1 MTPQIVTDYTKKHG
15 TSFLLICAI
24 FWLNNRLS
32 NVESKLY
39 DCLEDRAQA
48 KHIDI
53 DKSIKH
59 KQIYAILPK
68 EEKYGKFKRKMEGK
82 NA

>member
-39 DCLEDRAQA
+39 DCLDDQ
-48 KHIDI
+48 IQM
-53 DKSIKH
+53 KSSGVH
-59 KQIYAILPK
+59 KPNIHKYEPIYAILPK
-68 EEKYGKFKRKMEGK
+68 EEKYGESKRQMEG
-82 NA
+82 

>member
-1 MTPQIVTDYTKKHG
+1 MTPQIVADYTKKHG

-39 DCLEDRAQA
+39 DCLDDQ
-48 KHIDI
+48 IQM
-53 DKSIKH
+53 KSSDVH
-59 KQIYAILPK
+59 KPNVHKYEPIYAILPK
-68 EEKYGKFKRKMEGK
+68 ETKYGKSKRQMEG
-82 NA
+82 

>member
-1 MTPQIVTDYTKKHG
+1 MTPQIVADYTKKHG

-39 DCLEDRAQA
+39 DCLEDSIQMKATPI
-48 KHIDI
+48 H
-53 DKSIKH
+53 KSSLH
-59 KQIYAILPK
+59 KYEPIYAILPK
-68 EEKYGKFKRKMEGK
+68 EEKYGESKRQMES
-82 NA
+82 

>member
-1 MTPQIVTDYTKKHG
+1 MNPLLVAEYTKKHG

-39 DCLEDRAQA
+39 DCLEDRTQLQS
-48 KHIDI
+48 KNIDTELY
-53 DKSIKH
+53 KYTP
-59 KQIYAILPK
+59 IYATLP
-68 EEKYGKFKRKMEGK
+68 EERKNGTKRKMVI
-82 NA
+82 

>member
-1 MTPQIVTDYTKKHG
+1 MTPQIVADYTKKHG

-39 DCLEDRAQA
+39 DCLEDSAQMKA
-48 KHIDI
+48 TPIH
-53 DKSIKH
+53 KSSLH
-59 KQIYAILPK
+59 KYDPIYAILPK
-68 EEKYGKFKRKMEGK
+68 EEKYGESKRKMEI
-82 NA
+82 

>member
-1 MTPQIVTDYTKKHG
+1 MTPQIVADYTKKHG

-39 DCLEDRAQA
+39 DCLDDQ
-48 KHIDI
+48 IQM
-53 DKSIKH
+53 KSSDVNKPNVH
-59 KQIYAILPK
+59 KYEPIYAILPK
-68 EEKYGKFKRKMEGK
+68 EEKYGKSKRQMES
-82 NA
+82 

>member
-1 MTPQIVTDYTKKHG
+1 MTPQIVADYTKKHG

-39 DCLEDRAQA
+39 DCLEDKAQISSA
-48 KHIDI
+48 SLH
-53 DKSIKH
+53 KSTQH
-59 KQIYAILPK
+59 KYEPIYAILPK
-68 EEKYGKFKRKMEGK
+68 EEKHGESKRKMEG
-82 NA
+82 

>member
-39 DCLEDRAQA
+39 DCLDDQ
-48 KHIDI
+48 IQM
-53 DKSIKH
+53 KSSDVHRSLQH
-59 KQIYAILPK
+59 KYEPIYAILPK
-68 EEKYGKFKRKMEGK
+68 EEKHGESKRKMEG
-82 NA
+82 

>member
-1 MTPQIVTDYTKKHG
+1 MNPLLFAEYTKKHG

-39 DCLEDRAQA
+39 DCLEDKVQLQS
-48 KHIDI
+48 KNIHTELYEYTP
-53 DKSIKH
+53 
-59 KQIYAILPK
+59 IYATLPDK
-68 EEKYGKFKRKMEGK
+68 KKYGTNRKMVI
-82 NA
+82 

>member
-1 MTPQIVTDYTKKHG
+1 MNPLLVAEYTKKHG

-39 DCLEDRAQA
+39 DCLEDKSQLES
-48 KHIDI
+48 KKM
-53 DKSIKH
+53 DKELHEYIP
-59 KQIYAILPK
+59 AFATLP
-68 EEKYGKFKRKMEGK
+68 EERKNGTKRKMVI
-82 NA
+82 

>member
-1 MTPQIVTDYTKKHG
+1 MTPQIVADYTKKHG

-39 DCLEDRAQA
+39 DCLDDQ
-48 KHIDI
+48 IQM
-53 DKSIKH
+53 KSSGVH
-59 KQIYAILPK
+59 KPNVHKYEPIYAILPK
-68 EEKYGKFKRKMEGK
+68 EEKYGKSKRQMEG
-82 NA
+82 

>member
-1 MTPQIVTDYTKKHG
+1 MTPQIIADYTKKHG

-39 DCLEDRAQA
+39 DCLEDSIQMKATPI
-48 KHIDI
+48 H
-53 DKSIKH
+53 KSSLH
-59 KQIYAILPK
+59 KYEPIYAILPK
-68 EEKYGKFKRKMEGK
+68 EEKYGESKRQMEI
-82 NA
+82 

>member
-39 DCLEDRAQA
+39 DCLDDQ
-48 KHIDI
+48 IQM
-53 DKSIKH
+53 KSSDVSKTNVH
-59 KQIYAILPK
+59 KYEPIYAILPK
-68 EEKYGKFKRKMEGK
+68 EEKYGESKRQMEG
-82 NA
+82 

>member
-15 TSFLLICAI
+15 ASFLLVCAI

-39 DCLEDRAQA
+39 DCLEDRVQA
-48 KHIDI
+48 SSSSMNKPIQ
-53 DKSIKH
+53 H
-59 KQIYAILPK
+59 KYEPTYAILPK
-68 EEKYGKFKRKMEGK
+68 EEKHGESKRKMEG
-82 NA
+82 

>member
-39 DCLEDRAQA
+39 DCLDDQIQMKSSSLNKPNVH
-48 KHIDI
+48 KHEP
-53 DKSIKH
+53 
-59 KQIYAILPK
+59 IYAILPK
-68 EEKYGKFKRKMEGK
+68 EEKYGKSKRQMES
-82 NA
+82 

>member
-1 MTPQIVTDYTKKHG
+1 MTPQIVADYTKKHG

-39 DCLEDRAQA
+39 DCLEDSIQMKATPI
-48 KHIDI
+48 H
-53 DKSIKH
+53 KSSLH
-59 KQIYAILPK
+59 KYEPIYAILPK
-68 EEKYGKFKRKMEGK
+68 EEKYGESKRKMES
-82 NA
+82 